1 MSSSVSPSP
10 STYPQSASLCHL
22 LFHPGLRHIHS
33 QRRYVIFCF
42 TPAFDISTVSVSV
55 SSSVSPPPLT
65 YPQSASLCHLLF
77 HPRLRHIHSQRRYV
91 IFCFT
96 PAFDI
101 STVSVAMSSSV
112 SPPPLT
118 YPQSASLCHL
128 LFHPRLRHIHSQ
140 RRYVI
145 FCFTPAFDIST
156 VSVSVSSSVSP
167 PPSTYPQSASLCHL
181 LFHPRLWHIHSQRL
195 CVIFCFTP
203 AFDISIVS
211 VSMSSSVSPPPLTY
225 PQWASLCHLLFHPR
239 LWHIH
244 SQRRYVIFCFTPAF
258 DISIVSVAMSSSVSP
273 PPLTYP

>member
-10 STYPQSASLCHL
+10 LTYPQWASLCHL
-22 LFHPGLRHIHS
+22 LFHPRLWHIHT
-33 QRRYVIFCF
+33 QRRYIIFCF
-42 TPAFDISTVSVSV
+42 TPAFDISIVSVAM
-55 SSSVSPPPLT
+55 SSSASPRPLT

-77 HPRLRHIHSQRRYV
+77 HPRLWHIHSQCRYV

-96 PAFDI
+96 PTFDI
-101 STVSVAMSSSV
+101 SIVSVAM
-112 SPPPLT
+112 
-118 YPQSASLCHL
+118 
-128 LFHPRLRHIHSQ
+128 
-140 RRYVI
+140 
-145 FCFTPAFDIST
+145 
-156 VSVSVSSSVSP
+156 SSSVSP

-181 LFHPRLWHIHSQRL
+181 LFHPRHRHIHSQRRY
-195 CVIFCFTP
+195 VIFCFTP

-225 PQWASLCHLLFHPR
+225 RQSASLCHLLFHPR
-239 LWHIH
+239 LRHIH